1 MATTHTLTLYEIGN
15 ALYRAGLLAE
25 YEALKGYAIERSEL
39 LSAKPTTPE
48 LEDQCYEDA
57 CIEAAELV
65 GPNSH
70 ENEGLVESI
79 SERLYAAHSA
89 SFVG

>member
-1 MATTHTLTLYEIGN
+1 MAITHTLSLYDIGC

-25 YEALKGYAIERSEL
+25 YEALKGYALERSNFIEQ
-39 LSAKPTTPE
+39 TPCVLVA

-57 CIEAAELV
+57 TVEAAELV

-70 ENEGLVESI
+70 EYDSLVESI
-79 SERLYAAHSA
+79 SERLFIERSPA
-89 SFVG
+89 